1 MRITYANVH
10 VMEVLNSLATLS
22 SVTAHLLQEKSRS
35 RPNMSFYNFRSAS
48 ALLLLLVHKT
58 PAYVVHK
65 LPSLHTRIQ
74 YMSLSGRSLAG
85 QLAGQLGSV
94 VKRPEAATRGV
105 QGALRTHR
113 TPSDKALESNF
124 QQVHLVVKALQRCDT
139 CAVYAKSVNA

>member
-1 MRITYANVH
+1 MRTTYANVH

-94 VKRPEAATRGV
+94 VKRPEAATRG
-105 QGALRTHR
+105 ALRTHR

-124 QQVHLVVKALQRCDT
+124 QQVHLVVEALQRCDT
-139 CAVYAKSVNA
+139 CVV